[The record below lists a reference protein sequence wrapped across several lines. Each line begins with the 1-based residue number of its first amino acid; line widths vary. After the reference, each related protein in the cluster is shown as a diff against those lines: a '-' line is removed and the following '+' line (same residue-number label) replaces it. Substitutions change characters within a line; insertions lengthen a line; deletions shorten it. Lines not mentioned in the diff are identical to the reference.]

1 MQRTHIQAF
10 ALAALIPMSGVVF
23 AADTDMVGQR
33 FAKADSDGDGR
44 INQQQAS
51 EHMPRVG
58 KNFARI
64 DADKDGYITLD
75 DIRKKMAERGG

>member
-1 MQRTHIQAF
+1 MQRSMFPAF
-10 ALAALIPMSGVVF
+10 ALAALMPVSGVVF
-23 AADTDMVGQR
+23 AADNDLIGQR
-33 FAKADSDGDGR
+33 FSKADTDGDGR

-64 DADKDGYITLD
+64 DADKDGFVTLD
-75 DIRKKMAERGG
+75 DIRQTMSERGG

>member
-1 MQRTHIQAF
+1 MQRTLIKAF
-10 ALAALIPMSGVVF
+10 ALAAFVPMSGVVF
-23 AADTDMVGQR
+23 AADADLVGQR

-64 DADKDGYITLD
+64 DNDKDGYITLD
-75 DIRKKMAERGG
+75 DIRKKMSERGG